1 MPVQPANAEE
11 LIRYEN
17 DIRSGHFILHVYSV
31 AYYPI
36 DLDPPFHV
44 DNWVCSSSDA
54 KSEMQDLLGNN
65 KRVRDSG
72 QGMGYIGNVIPVY
85 DLNGQPVPPDGLQ
98 SLKGSVVEVVA
109 FISNE
114 TLTFNGVKK
123 DNFFA
128 DVSYL
133 SVLQP
138 PPRASQSP
146 AQQRGL
152 LSAPSRVLKRK

>member
-1 MPVQPANAEE
+1 MRQ
-11 LIRYEN
+11 
-17 DIRSGHFILHVYSV
+17 
-31 AYYPI
+31 
-36 DLDPPFHV
+36 
-44 DNWVCSSSDA
+44 
-54 KSEMQDLLGNN
+54 LLENN
-65 KRVRDSG
+65 KRVQENG

-85 DLNGQPVPPDGLQ
+85 NLDGQVVPPD
-98 SLKGSVVEVVA
+98 SLPSVKGSVVEVVA
-109 FISNE
+109 FLSIE

-133 SVLQP
+133 SMLQAP
-138 PPRASQSP
+138 PPPSLSP